1 MWARQAQTSGNTG
14 LSFTCLQLSC
24 SLCFG
29 VLTCA
34 PDSNKFTIELKKAV
48 KLYPLHLA
56 GHSGGLNIKRNIF
69 PFLSLKKNCKTVKEQ
84 LSFWCDNF
92 KTTSFYFWSHPSS
105 KFPNLGWTIYQLIKG
120 LTGARQE
127 TITEWYMES
136 EAQINVEPLLGAPL
150 HWGHL
155 LPSQHI
161 TS

>member
-56 GHSGGLNIKRNIF
+56 GHSGGLNIKRNFF
-69 PFLSLKKNCKTVKEQ
+69 PFSFVKKKLKNSQ
-84 LSFWCDNF
+84 
-92 KTTSFYFWSHPSS
+92 
-105 KFPNLGWTIYQLIKG
+105 GTIVFL
-120 LTGARQE
+120 
-127 TITEWYMES
+127 M
-136 EAQINVEPLLGAPL
+136 
-150 HWGHL
+150 
-155 LPSQHI
+155 
-161 TS
+161 